1 MTGPASPGDT
11 ERIGAMLKARLLP
24 IMAAGVAA
32 AVAGCSSSAPT
43 GQGSAE
49 VKVNTVSGYELP
61 GGYSSAL
68 DHQGNDAIFTAVVR
82 DLLPAKKFAAK
93 AAGDGVSVAYVY
105 TPVRAE
111 IATVLKRGSRNLQ
124 PGQLVTLR
132 VMGGTTATDRTIN
145 EITAGPDL
153 YQAGL
158 TVQIFSQPPFV
169 DPDTGEVQYVPNWSF
184 AQSADHKSLA
194 NLHEPSVTIPVDTAR
209 VRAQQKA
216 GKSGWEK

>member
-1 MTGPASPGDT
+1 
-11 ERIGAMLKARLLP
+11 MLKARLLP

-43 GQGSAE
+43 GQGSPE
-49 VKVNTVSGYELP
+49 VKVNSVSGYELP

-68 DHQGNDAIFTAVVR
+68 DHQGNDAIFTVVVR
-82 DLLPAKKFAAK
+82 DLLPAKKFTAK
-93 AAGDGVSVAYVY
+93 TGGDGTSVAYVY

-111 IATVLKRGSRNLQ
+111 IATVLKPGSGNLR
-124 PGQLVTLR
+124 PGQRVTLR
-132 VMGGTTATDRTIN
+132 VMGGTSGTDRTIN

-153 YQAGL
+153 YPAGL
-158 TVQIFSQPPFV
+158 TVQIFSQPPFK

-184 AQSADHKSLA
+184 AQSADAKNLT

-209 VRAQQKA
+209 VRAEQKA
-216 GKSGWEK
+216 GRSGWNN